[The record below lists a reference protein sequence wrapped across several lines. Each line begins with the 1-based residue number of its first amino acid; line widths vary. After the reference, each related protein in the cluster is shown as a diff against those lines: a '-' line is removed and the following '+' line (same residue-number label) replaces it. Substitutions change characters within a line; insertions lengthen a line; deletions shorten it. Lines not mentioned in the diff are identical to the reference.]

1 MCPAKRD
8 RDTTVGPCSMAKQLV
23 PDELWMIV
31 GPLLPPEPPKS
42 NGGRPRV
49 PDRAALAGIIFTLKS
64 GIPWRMLPKGLGFG
78 RGVTCWRRGGF
89 QLLGALL
96 VAPVPLARP
105 GSNLAEEQAESD
117 DLEEVRSAL
126 KGALKRRRA
135 ESLRS
140 RSVLKAEAL
149 KAGAC

>member
-1 MCPAKRD
+1 MVR
-8 RDTTVGPCSMAKQLV
+8 QLV

-31 GPLLPPEPPKS
+31 GPLLPPEPPKP

-49 PDRAALAGIIFTLKS
+49 PDRAALAGIIFVLKS

-96 VAPVPLARP
+96 VAPVPLVRP
-105 GSNLAEEQAESD
+105 ASNLAEEQAESD

-135 ESLRS
+135 DKLAKPERAESGSLKCW
-140 RSVLKAEAL
+140 SVLT
-149 KAGAC
+149 C